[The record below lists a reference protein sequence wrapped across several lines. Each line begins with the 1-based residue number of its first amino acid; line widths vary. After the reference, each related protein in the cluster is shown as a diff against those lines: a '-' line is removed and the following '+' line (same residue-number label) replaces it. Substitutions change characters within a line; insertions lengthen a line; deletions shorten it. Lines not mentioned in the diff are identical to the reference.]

1 MNKGVWYA
9 IGAYTLWGVFPIYW
23 KLIHSVPA
31 LEIIG
36 HRVIWSF
43 VFVVLITLTSGKW
56 ADFKEAIRDRKNI
69 RPFILTAILLSI
81 NWFTYVWA
89 VNAGYIVE
97 SSLGYFINPLVS
109 VLLGVVFMK
118 ERLRIWQWVSV
129 SLAFV
134 GIAYLT
140 WLYGSLP
147 WIGLTLAFTFAFYGL
162 IKKKARLNAIQG
174 IIMETGFMGIL
185 AFGYLLVLEIIG
197 DGAFGNQPLWV
208 LILLV
213 LAGVVT
219 GLPLLMFGAAAR
231 LIPLSTL
238 GFLQYIAPTLQF
250 LIGIV
255 VYREPFSPD
264 RLLGFGLIWIALAV
278 FSFEGFVA
286 RRKASSQVSL
296 ESAS

>member
-1 MNKGVWYA
+1 MNKGVGYA
-9 IGAYTLWGVFPIYW
+9 IGAYTLWGIFPIYW

-43 VFVVLITLTSGKW
+43 VFVTLITLISGRW
-56 ADFKEAIRDRKNI
+56 ADLKASIHDRKNI
-69 RPFILTAILLSI
+69 RPFILTAVLLSI

-109 VLLGVVFMK
+109 VLLGVVFLK

-162 IKKKARLNAIQG
+162 IKKKARLNSIQG
-174 IIMETGFMGIL
+174 IMVETGIMGIL
-185 AFGYLLVLEIIG
+185 AFGYLLVLETTG
-197 DGAFGNQPLWV
+197 NGAFGNQPPWV
-208 LILLV
+208 LTLLV

-250 LIGIV
+250 LIGVV
-255 VYREPFSPD
+255 VYHESFSPD
-264 RLLGFGLIWIALAV
+264 RLIGFGLIWFALLV
-278 FSFEGFVA
+278 FTFEGYIA
-286 RRKASSQVSL
+286 RRKPSSQVSL

>member
-1 MNKGVWYA
+1 MNKGVGYA

-43 VFVVLITLTSGKW
+43 VFVTLITLISGRW
-56 ADFKEAIRDRKNI
+56 VDFKESIHDRKKI
-69 RPFILTAILLSI
+69 WPYILTAILLSI

-89 VNAGYIVE
+89 VNAGYILE
-97 SSLGYFINPLVS
+97 ASLGYFINPLVS
-109 VLLGVVFMK
+109 VLLGVVFLK

-134 GIAYLT
+134 GIVYLT
-140 WLYGSLP
+140 WRYGSLP
-147 WIGLTLAFTFAFYGL
+147 WIGLTLAFSFAFYGL
-162 IKKKARLNAIQG
+162 IKKKASLNSIQG
-174 IIMETGFMGIL
+174 ITLETGIMGIP
-185 AFGYLLVLEIIG
+185 AFGYLLVLEIAG
-197 DGAFGNQPLWV
+197 NGAFGNQPPWV
-208 LILLV
+208 LVLLV

-250 LIGIV
+250 LIGLV
-255 VYREPFSPD
+255 VYQETFSPEM
-264 RLLGFGLIWIALAV
+264 LAGFGLIWVALLV
-278 FSFEGFVA
+278 FSFEGYLT
-286 RRKASSQVSL
+286 RRKAPSQVPL
-296 ESAS
+296 ESIS